1 MNFVLHVMRV
11 RVYSNY
17 ALLLRITT
25 PLSRLFHGN
34 YNFHVD
40 ALARQASGT
49 LTFSIVDFLLKKISE
64 FSELFNA
71 TSTPALTSRSIDD
84 CGTL

>member
-11 RVYSNY
+11 RGACRNY
-17 ALLLRITT
+17 ALLLRIAT

-49 LTFSIVDFLLKKISE
+49 LTFSIVDFLLAKIPN
-64 FSELFNA
+64 F
-71 TSTPALTSRSIDD
+71 I
-84 CGTL
+84 